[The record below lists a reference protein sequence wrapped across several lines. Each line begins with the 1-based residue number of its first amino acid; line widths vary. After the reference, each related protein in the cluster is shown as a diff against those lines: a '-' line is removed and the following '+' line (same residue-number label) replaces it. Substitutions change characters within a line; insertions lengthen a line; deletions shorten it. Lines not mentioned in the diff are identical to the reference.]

1 MTNSNLIAFAGECM
15 KVFGIYPD
23 DFTELQLLELGIA
36 LHNIHKIYQD
46 QSNRQEQELFE
57 ATHAR

>member
-1 MTNSNLIAFAGECM
+1 M

-23 DFTELQLLELGIA
+23 DFTELQLLEIGIA